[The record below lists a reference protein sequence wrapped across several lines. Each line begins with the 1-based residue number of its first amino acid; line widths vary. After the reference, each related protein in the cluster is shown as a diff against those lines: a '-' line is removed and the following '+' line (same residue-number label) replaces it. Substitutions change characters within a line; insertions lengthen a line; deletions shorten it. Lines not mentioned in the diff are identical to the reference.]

1 MPDMQTEHPKEE
13 EHTSY
18 SFEKNHSLQG
28 DGSVHVDHG
37 DNAEGVIRVQTSG
50 STGAPKSVARSLRSW
65 ELSAQAEA
73 ALFGIGAQQRFAV
86 IGSPNHSLWT
96 YVSYRARLAGGDF
109 LGLELG
115 QRSARAILN
124 DLRVFTPTVLYAV
137 PDLLERLLSAGL
149 TQVGLAKANLP
160 QAEPSRAGIP
170 EASAA
175 MGRGPILP
183 CLQTLILGGGAWSP
197 KMKDGIDAFAPQA
210 KTWLFYGTAEASFI
224 GYSSTTDWP
233 WYRPFPGVEVRVAA
247 ETGQLSVCSA
257 FACLAP
263 KSGELWESIGAS
275 DTPQLLADGNIE
287 RHQED
292 QWLTTSDCVE
302 MNVAKNDLRFRLIGR
317 MERLIRLNGV
327 DIAPEPIE
335 DFLAMHFL
343 GSLFY
348 VWLADHVGC
357 ARLGLFYCSDVE
369 LTDTARIRG
378 LVREAF
384 PGLPVLS
391 IIRRIG
397 SWPRL
402 ANGKTDFQRLG
413 GLARGLT

>member
-1 MPDMQTEHPKEE
+1 MQAKHSKEE
-13 EHTSY
+13 GHITALKHALGADPLRGVES
-18 SFEKNHSLQG
+18 
-28 DGSVHVDHG
+28 
-37 DNAEGVIRVQTSG
+37 VIRVQTSG

-65 ELSAQAEA
+65 ELSAEAEA
-73 ALFGIGAQQRFAV
+73 ALFGIGADERFAV
-86 IGSPNHSLWT
+86 MGSSNHSLWA
-96 YVSYRARLAGGDF
+96 YVSYRAKLADGDF

-115 QRSARAILN
+115 QRSAKGIMN
-124 DLRVFTPTVLYAV
+124 DLLAFSPTVLYAV
-137 PDLLERLLSAGL
+137 PDLLARLLSAVPA
-149 TQVGLAKANLP
+149 QADLA

-170 EASAA
+170 EAGISEASAA

-197 KMKDGIDAFAPQA
+197 RMKDRIDAFAPQA

-263 KSGELWESIGAS
+263 KSGELWESTGESETAEEWAHG
-275 DTPQLLADGNIE
+275 DMAQDEQDPWLA
-287 RHQED
+287 
-292 QWLTTSDCVE
+292 TSDCVE
-302 MNVAKNDLRFRLIGR
+302 MDATQSDIRFRLVGR
-317 MERLIRLNGV
+317 MERIIRLNGV

-335 DFLAMHFL
+335 DFLAMHYS
-343 GSLFY
+343 GSLFC
-348 VWLADHVGC
+348 VCLADHVGC

-391 IIRRIG
+391 IIRRLG

-402 ANGKTDFQRLG
+402 ASGKTDFQRLG
-413 GLARGLT
+413 DLARGLR